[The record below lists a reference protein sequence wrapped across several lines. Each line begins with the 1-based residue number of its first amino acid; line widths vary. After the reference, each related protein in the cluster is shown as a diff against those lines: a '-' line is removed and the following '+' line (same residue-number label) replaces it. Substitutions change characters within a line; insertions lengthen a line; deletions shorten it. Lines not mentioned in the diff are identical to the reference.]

1 MQKERLQKFAFAY
14 ILVGYPNM
22 RREALREQ
30 DMQMCKMCKLRSC
43 GVAGRSGTLCLRVVV
58 ELPHWLQKQ
67 VGFGSGLRLSFNEY

>member
-1 MQKERLQKFAFAY
+1 MQEKKQKFAFAY
-14 ILVGYPNM
+14 ILVGYPNR
-22 RREALREQ
+22 RREALRK
-30 DMQMCKMCKLRSC
+30 DLQMCKMCKLRSC